1 MIGFSKVTYQ
11 FSSVAQS
18 CPTRCNPMNCSSP
31 GLLSITNSQSPPKPI
46 SIESMM
52 PFNQLILCHPLLL
65 LHSIFSSTRVFSN
78 ESTPLIS
85 WPKYWSFSFN
95 ISPANE
101 HTGLIPVGWT
111 SWISLQSKGLSRIFS
126 NTTVQ
131 KHWFLG
137 AQLSL

>member
-18 CPTRCNPMNCSSP
+18 CPTLCNPMNCSSP

-78 ESTPLIS
+78 ESTPLIR

>member
-18 CPTRCNPMNCSSP
+18 CPTLCNPMNCSSP
-31 GLLSITNSQSPPKPI
+31 GLLSISNSQSPPKPI

-78 ESTPLIS
+78 ESTPLIR

-111 SWISLQSKGLSRIFS
+111 SWISLQSKGLSRVFS

-131 KHWFLG
+131 KHQFLG